1 MFFKMVTWYNNDVHM
16 ICLTIQQFR
25 VAMIQALKNRR
36 IRVSAFQLKK
46 DRIEFDNQPMERKQ
60 KLRIA

>member
-1 MFFKMVTWYNNDVHM
+1 M
-16 ICLTIQQFR
+16 IYLTIQQFR

>member
-1 MFFKMVTWYNNDVHM
+1 MLLCFLRWYNNDVHM
-16 ICLTIQQFR
+16 IYLTIQQFR